1 MKLQNLP
8 SIWAILAGAFFMFVY
23 SWSRFNTWTDKEDF
37 EYSDP
42 PRHYTTWGRFVSFS
56 LLYTLFIEFFYML
69 IVFFPEGTVYIDQI
83 LGNGTLGEKKGF
95 GEYSF
100 LWAVLI
106 LTGVMPNLRWIR
118 DPELA
123 IRHKLH
129 EMAFI
134 PFEGQSIINQFLIH
148 PSLFRP
154 DQEIIKNVIK
164 EMGDEEKYSVED
176 FNQPTNSIRHKWC
189 KLSYLRF
196 KLMEW
201 QTSRDVERFMC
212 HCNLE
217 KDSFEKT
224 FSDLKVKIEKYNDR
238 LADLGENK
246 PDEYILLLESDITEK
261 LDLLLLQIY
270 RVISC
275 GVLAIEK
282 LGYNR
287 QSTFQSLGLYPALGT
302 DIPFDWNSI
311 INSMAVV
318 FLVTFIPTM
327 LYFFVIRQMDIGLDL
342 IPKTAFEA
350 LLWAVYSLVINGIG
364 IIGAIFVKRQS
375 SKIKSTDK
383 LNTSTFHYLG
393 AGLFGYI
400 LSFIFLVAVN
410 LIKDNVSI
418 ISAVETVGLW
428 PLIPATTAIFTIHYL
443 NTALHLKK
451 PRWQQSL
458 IQSLCTTFVGI
469 AVVCINFNMI
479 FNAEVFAFLVFT
491 TLTTALIGAGIG
503 YTFPEGYRRR
513 IERLQRR
520 TERRIY
526 LRKPV
531 KEQGSL
537 ILGNKDTYD
546 CQVVELSLGG
556 AAVDIPVPD
565 PVGTSAQLDLPNIG
579 KLFGWIVRKE
589 DEKTSIQLS
598 LDRNKVDELSAA
610 YNI

>member
-1 MKLQNLP
+1 MQFQNLP
-8 SIWAILAGAFFMFVY
+8 NMWAILAGAFFMFVY
-23 SWSRFNTWTDKEDF
+23 SWSRFNTWTGKEDF

-56 LLYTLFIEFFYML
+56 LFYTFFIEFIYML

-83 LGNGTLGEKKGF
+83 VGKGSLGEKEGF

-106 LTGVMPNLRWIR
+106 LTGILPNLRWIR
-118 DPELA
+118 EPELT

-154 DQEIIKNVIK
+154 DIETVKKVIK
-164 EMGDEEKYSVED
+164 EMEGEEQYSIED
-176 FNQPTNSIRHKWC
+176 FNQPTKSIRHKWC

-217 KDSFEKT
+217 KDAFEKKI
-224 FSDLKVKIEKYNDR
+224 SDLKLKIEQYNDR
-238 LADLGENK
+238 LKDLGEDK
-246 PDEYILLLESDITEK
+246 PDEYILLLETDIAEK
-261 LDLLLLQIY
+261 LDLLLTQMY
-270 RVISC
+270 RVITC

-287 QSTFQSLGLYPALGT
+287 QSAFQSFGLYPTLGT
-302 DIPFDWNSI
+302 DIPFDWDSIVNSI
-311 INSMAVV
+311 GAV

-327 LYFFVIRQMDIGLDL
+327 MYFFVMRQMAIDSKL
-342 IPKTAFEA
+342 IPKSTFEA
-350 LLWAVYSLVINGIG
+350 LMWGIYSVVINSIG
-364 IIGAIFVKRQS
+364 IIGAIFIRRQL
-375 SKIKSTDK
+375 SKIKATGK
-383 LNTSTFHYLG
+383 PNTSTFHYLG

-400 LSFIFLVAVN
+400 LSFMFLASIV
-410 LIKDNVSI
+410 LINDNVSI
-418 ISAVETVGLW
+418 LGAFETVGLW

-443 NTALHLKK
+443 NTALDAKR

-469 AVVCINFNMI
+469 AVVCVHYNMI
-479 FNAEVFAFLVFT
+479 FTSEVLAFLVFT
-491 TLTTALIGAGIG
+491 AITSALIGAGIG
-503 YTFPEGYRRR
+503 YIFPEGYRRR
-513 IERLQRR
+513 IRRLQRR

-526 LRKPV
+526 LRKPL
-531 KEQGSL
+531 KERGSL
-537 ILGNKDTYD
+537 ILGNKDIYD
-546 CQVVELSLGG
+546 CQVLELSLGG

-565 PVGTSAQLDLPNIG
+565 PVGTSAQLELPNIG

-589 DEKTSIQLS
+589 DEKTSLQLS
-598 LDRNKVDELSAA
+598 LDQNKVDALSAA